1 MSLLEAATFQLAQQ
15 ALYRTR
21 ASHKVPFNVSNELSI
36 AQWNCRGIY
45 RKLYEL
51 KGILS
56 SLQNIPD
63 VILLQETHLIEKY
76 SPKLRGYY
84 LYRRDKTLHSG
95 GLAIFVRENLS
106 SSLLNLS
113 HVPLEVMGI
122 CIGGLNIIN
131 MYLPPDIRLVVN
143 DLAFLESYTS
153 RTLIF
158 GDFNAHHQSWG
169 SRTANQRGTALSHFL
184 NLHDFI
190 VTNQN
195 TPTRVN
201 VAVNAVN
208 RFSLLD
214 LTIASPDIAIKC
226 QTEVTEHLLGSDHY
240 IVLTHYAQA
249 VSRRDFRP
257 PTWSF
262 GKANWLEFVRLVD
275 EKLVDLSHADIEMM
289 YDHFST
295 SLIESA
301 LATIPRT
308 KHCRKVPVPWW
319 TDDCK
324 KAVCRKKAAFM
335 KMKRTFHFADI
346 INYRKMRAECR
357 KIILNAKREHWD
369 RFCAELNVGT
379 NINKVWKVY
388 RSISNAS
395 NSHAIVAIKD
405 ENNTFVTDDQEKA
418 NILGQ
423 QFSKVSSSLNYASAF
438 LAQKSDIDN
447 ELSSSLAVSI
457 AKKNCMDDW
466 TYLSRWSS

>member
-1 MSLLEAATFQLAQQ
+1 
-15 ALYRTR
+15 
-21 ASHKVPFNVSNELSI
+21 
-36 AQWNCRGIY
+36 
-45 RKLYEL
+45 
-51 KGILS
+51 
-56 SLQNIPD
+56 
-63 VILLQETHLIEKY
+63 
-76 SPKLRGYY
+76 
-84 LYRRDKTLHSG
+84 
-95 GLAIFVRENLS
+95 
-106 SSLLNLS
+106 
-113 HVPLEVMGI
+113 MGI

-324 KAVCRKKAAFM
+324 KAVRRKKAAFM

-369 RFCAELNVGT
+369 RFCAEINVGT
-379 NINKVWKVY
+379 NI
-388 RSISNAS
+388 
-395 NSHAIVAIKD
+395 
-405 ENNTFVTDDQEKA
+405 
-418 NILGQ
+418 
-423 QFSKVSSSLNYASAF
+423 SL
-438 LAQKSDIDN
+438 
-447 ELSSSLAVSI
+447 ESL
-457 AKKNCMDDW
+457 
-466 TYLSRWSS
+466 